1 MFFENIFSDY
11 LTKEEWSKFEI
22 DQLQPVQNHSASI
35 LKETSVLEL
44 IGEELKTLKNQLSDE
59 KKLQNQYQTEI
70 ETIQNE
76 TSKYYTKT
84 EVDEMLANA
93 KTLEENQKGTSGQKF
108 LGTKTYFQLSIRK
121 PNLGQNQ

>member
-11 LTKEEWSKFEI
+11 VTKEEWSKFEI

-35 LKETSVLEL
+35 LKQKPVLEL

-59 KKLQNQYQTEI
+59 KKLQNQYQIEI
-70 ETIQNE
+70 EKIQNE
-76 TSKYYTKT
+76 TRKYYTQI

-93 KTLEENQKGTSGQKF
+93 KTLEENQKGT
-108 LGTKTYFQLSIRK
+108 LGHKNLGNKTYF
-121 PNLGQNQ
+121 

>member
-11 LTKEEWSKFEI
+11 VTKEEWSKFEI

-35 LKETSVLEL
+35 LKETPVLEL

-59 KKLQNQYQTEI
+59 KKLQNQYQIEI
-70 ETIQNE
+70 EKIQNE
-76 TSKYYTKT
+76 TRKYYTQI

-93 KTLEENQKGTSGQKF
+93 KTLEENQKGTLGHKI
-108 LGTKTYFQLSIRK
+108 LGTKTYFKLSIRK

>member
-1 MFFENIFSDY
+1 M
-11 LTKEEWSKFEI
+11 
-22 DQLQPVQNHSASI
+22 
-35 LKETSVLEL
+35 
-44 IGEELKTLKNQLSDE
+44 LKNQLSDE

-70 ETIQNE
+70 EKLQNE

-93 KTLEENQKGTSGQKF
+93 KTLEENQKGT
-108 LGTKTYFQLSIRK
+108 LGLKILVTKTHFQLSIRK